1 MKTFYIFLI
10 LLSALALSCS
20 VEPETLHYGHDACHA
35 CKMTLVDK
43 KFGAEIVTSK
53 GKVYK
58 FDDINCMV
66 NFYNSGEV
74 LEDDVAYQL
83 VIDFTHP
90 DKFVNAREAF
100 YLKSKKIKSPMNGGV
115 AAFGT
120 KEEAE
125 QINKKWK
132 GIWLSWGELVTEFK

>member
-1 MKTFYIFLI
+1 
-10 LLSALALSCS
+10 
-20 VEPETLHYGHDACHA
+20 
-35 CKMTLVDK
+35 
-43 KFGAEIVTSK
+43 
-53 GKVYK
+53 
-58 FDDINCMV
+58 
-66 NFYNSGEV
+66 
-74 LEDDVAYQL
+74 
-83 VIDFTHP
+83 
-90 DKFVNAREAF
+90 VNAREAF